1 MPAAP
6 PEPIDGR
13 RTATEPTAGA
23 PPAPPAATHRH
34 RVPDPTPHVHTRH
47 DRTTP
52 LPHECRTNQCRPSQS
67 KGDAPRR
74 SPPPTIRRA
83 PPPTPPAATHRHR
96 APDATPTSTRAAF
109 CSSELPHE
117 CLTGPCRPS
126 QSKGD
131 APRRSPPPTIRRAP
145 PPTPPAA
152 THRHRAPDATPT
164 STRATTGPRRAHG
177 GAPRAPDEPPLHA
190 RPSDRRADAPVHSA
204 APVDAPRPCSAPVCR
219 RSAEA
224 LGTPVSRV
232 L

>member
-23 PPAPPAATHRH
+23 PPTPPAATHRH

-67 KGDAPRR
+67 TGDAPRR

-96 APDATPTSTRAAF
+96 APDATPTSRHDRITPASVHTLGHPTAEPMHRCTRLHPSLHPAPAQHP
-109 CSSELPHE
+109 CAGARPR
-117 CLTGPCRPS
+117 CL
-126 QSKGD
+126 
-131 APRRSPPPTIRRAP
+131 
-145 PPTPPAA
+145 
-152 THRHRAPDATPT
+152 
-164 STRATTGPRRAHG
+164 
-177 GAPRAPDEPPLHA
+177 A
-190 RPSDRRADAPVHSA
+190 RPSPA
-204 APVDAPRPCSAPVCR
+204 CSAR
-219 RSAEA
+219 
-224 LGTPVSRV
+224 LGRAPWFASFKNSRESVSQTFCRV
-232 L
+232 LGDTPQALTRSSLCSNI